1 MRYQEKAGII
11 FRYLRENFPN
21 CSIGH
26 RWDFKLDVEWYFLQ
40 FEKLRIRI
48 LVPKLFFESIDET
61 EVEPKLESLNLKS
74 YIHGGQSHY
83 IVISNSGLNIET
95 F

>member
-1 MRYQEKAGII
+1 MRYQKKADII
-11 FRYLRENFPN
+11 FRYLKENFPG

-40 FEKLRIRI
+40 QEKMRTRI
-48 LVPKLFFESIDET
+48 LVPKKFFESTDET
-61 EVEPKLESLNLKS
+61 KLERKLESLNLGS
-74 YIHGGQSHY
+74 YIKSDQSHY
-83 IVISNSGLNIET
+83 IVISNSGLNVEA

>member
-1 MRYQEKAGII
+1 MRYQKKASII
-11 FRYLRENFPN
+11 FRYLRQNFPN
-21 CSIGH
+21 CSLGH

-48 LVPKLFFESIDET
+48 LVPKMFFESVDEN
-61 EVEPKLESLNLKS
+61 ELESKLESLNLNS
-74 YIHGGQSHY
+74 YIKNSQSNY
-83 IVISNSGLNIET
+83 IIISNSGLNIET

>member
-11 FRYLRENFPN
+11 FRYLKESFPN

-40 FEKLRIRI
+40 YEKMRTRI
-48 LVPKLFFESIDET
+48 LVPKLFFESLQEN
-61 EVEPKLESLNLKS
+61 ELEPRLESLNLDS
-74 YIHGGQSHY
+74 YIQSDRSHY
-83 IVISNSGLNIET
+83 IVINNSGSSIVT